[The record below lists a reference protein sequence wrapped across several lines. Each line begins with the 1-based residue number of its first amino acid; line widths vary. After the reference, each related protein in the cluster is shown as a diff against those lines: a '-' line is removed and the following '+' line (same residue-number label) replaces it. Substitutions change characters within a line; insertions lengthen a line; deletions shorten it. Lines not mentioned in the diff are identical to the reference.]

1 MLTTNAAML
10 YTGAEEF
17 GKAFATLR
25 ADLSAGPQ
33 RLSVDGEQG
42 VAVHSSKAW
51 AAGRQAGRQ
60 AHLWSL
66 LANQSS

>member
-17 GKAFATLR
+17 GKSFATQR

-33 RLSVDGEQG
+33 QLSVDREQG

-51 AAGRQAGRQ
+51 AAGRQAG
-60 AHLWSL
+60 ASL
-66 LANQSS
+66 ELAGQPV